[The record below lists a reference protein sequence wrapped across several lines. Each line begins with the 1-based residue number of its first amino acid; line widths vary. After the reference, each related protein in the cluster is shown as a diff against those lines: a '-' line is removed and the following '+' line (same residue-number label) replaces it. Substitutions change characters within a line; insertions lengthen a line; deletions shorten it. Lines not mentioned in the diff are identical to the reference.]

1 VQTHYEIIE
10 QLMKEYQS
18 TLTDQK
24 NLFDLYPLYKAS
36 KAMRKAKVF
45 DLYTS
50 AGNLGFFKNFQF
62 QLQEIGTDVYMAEND
77 YEQILMAAS
86 SNQDHLTFVLSMEG
100 RGMNIQKIA
109 YALKQSNTPV
119 ILLSSPKC
127 KSNFSNVKAH
137 LWIGDDEHHYRKI
150 SAFAT
155 RLRILYARCPLR
167 DLLPNGSRKQ
177 SQKEVFILSPNQS
190 FNRRLK

>member
-1 VQTHYEIIE
+1 
-10 QLMKEYQS
+10 MKEYQS

-100 RGMNIQKIA
+100 RGMNIQKS
-109 YALKQSNTPV
+109 LMP
-119 ILLSSPKC
+119 
-127 KSNFSNVKAH
+127 
-137 LWIGDDEHHYRKI
+137 
-150 SAFAT
+150 
-155 RLRILYARCPLR
+155 
-167 DLLPNGSRKQ
+167 
-177 SQKEVFILSPNQS
+177 
-190 FNRRLK
+190 